1 MDCSPPSSS
10 VRGILQARI
19 LKWVP
24 ISFSRGS
31 SQPRD
36 QTQVSCTAADSLPT
50 DLPFK
55 PSIALGP
62 YTTLHP
68 LIIPSLSPTYSVL
81 AMLASLLSPIHT
93 CGFWTTLPP
102 RCSWASLP
110 HLLWQFLEVPLLI
123 KAVPGHIFALPCLPF
138 LFHSTLPHPAHGPW
152 SPLAGFGERLLVV
165 HLPQAGKLHETCI
178 LFIHHCIPI
187 TFSRVWPRVWAL
199 YIFVR
204 W

>member
-10 VRGILQARI
+10 VHGIIQARI
-19 LKWVP
+19 LKGVP

-62 YTTLHP
+62 YTILHP

-81 AMLASLLSPIHT
+81 ATLASLLSPQTHMWLLDHSSPKMLMSLTPSPPLAIPWSATPHQG
-93 CGFWTTLPP
+93 CSRSHICIPLPTF
-102 RCSWASLP
+102 SLP
-110 HLLWQFLEVPLLI
+110 Q
-123 KAVPGHIFALPCLPF
+123 
-138 LFHSTLPHPAHGPW
+138 HPAPPSTW
-152 SPLAGFGERLLVV
+152 SMVSLSWLRRA
-165 HLPQAGKLHETCI
+165 
-178 LFIHHCIPI
+178 PI
-187 TFSRVWPRVWAL
+187 SCPSTRSR
-199 YIFVR
+199 
-204 W
+204 